1 MPYVLGD
8 WIMSSAAMFLYN
20 ILRYY
25 IDAEK
30 ITMQGFGSVSSFL
43 SSSNVAIGQ
52 ICFSLV
58 MKNVVNGNLYMSD
71 LLANFHI
78 GSIQN

>member
-1 MPYVLGD
+1 
-8 WIMSSAAMFLYN
+8 
-20 ILRYY
+20 
-25 IDAEK
+25 
-30 ITMQGFGSVSSFL
+30 
-43 SSSNVAIGQ
+43 
-52 ICFSLV
+52 